1 MLKAHQLPAFAPN
14 AQPQALRVGQ
24 QHLAV
29 VNLRGNARDPAFVLS
44 VQQALG
50 LALPVS
56 ACTTLAN
63 QRLRLVW
70 VGPDDWFV
78 LGPQGE
84 QAALVAALRLAL
96 GDQHAAVTDVS
107 SGYFVVSLAGPSA
120 RDLLAQGCPMD
131 FHPKRFSCG
140 PSRYHPFLQGR
151 HHRLANRRCIRFRIV
166 GPTQLYRPFLA
177 TGSDRLARVWHHCGV
192 VADGSGHETVT
203 IPGS

>member
-78 LGPQGE
+78 LGPQVE

-96 GDQHAAVTDVS
+96 GDQHATVDVDQRN
-107 SGYFVVSLAGPSA
+107 GRDRCQQRLFCGQPGRTIGTRLASPRLPNGLS
-120 RDLLAQGCPMD
+120 
-131 FHPKRFSCG
+131 PKRFSCG
-140 PSRYHPFLQGR
+140 PSRYHSFLQGR
-151 HHRLANRRCIRFRIV
+151 HHLVANRRCIRVRIV
-166 GPTQLYRPFLA
+166 GPTQLY
-177 TGSDRLARVWHHCGV
+177 
-192 VADGSGHETVT
+192 
-203 IPGS
+203 

>member
-1 MLKAHQLPAFAPN
+1 MLKVHQLPPFPPTSQAS
-14 AQPQALRVGQ
+14 ALRVSQ
-24 QHLAV
+24 RHMAV
-29 VNLRGNARDPAFVLS
+29 VNLRGNSQDPAFVHA

-50 LALPVS
+50 LGLPVN

-131 FHPKRFSCG
+131 FHPSAFHADQAATTHFYKVGITLWQTGDASGFELLVRRSFID
-140 PSRYHPFLQGR
+140 HFWQ
-151 HHRLANRRCIRFRIV
+151 LA
-166 GPTQLYRPFLA
+166 A
-177 TGSDRLARVWHHCGV
+177 TGSREFGIIA
-192 VADGSGHETVT
+192 A
-203 IPGS
+203 

>member
-1 MLKAHQLPAFAPN
+1 MLKVHQLPPFPHTSLAS
-14 AQPQALRVGQ
+14 ALRVSQ
-24 QHLAV
+24 RHMAV
-29 VNLRGNARDPAFVLS
+29 VNLRGNSQDPAFVHA

-107 SGYFVVSLAGPSA
+107 SGYFVVSLEGPSA

-131 FHPKRFSCG
+131 FHPSAFHADQAATTHFYKVGITLWRTAAPPNFELLVRRSFIDHFWQLVMAG
-140 PSRYHPFLQGR
+140 SREFGIT
-151 HHRLANRRCIRFRIV
+151 AE
-166 GPTQLYRPFLA
+166 
-177 TGSDRLARVWHHCGV
+177 
-192 VADGSGHETVT
+192 SGA
-203 IPGS
+203 

>member
-14 AQPQALRVGQ
+14 APPQALRVGQ

-84 QAALVAALRLAL
+84 QAALGAALRLAL

-131 FHPKRFSCG
+131 FHPSAFHADQAATTHFYKVGITLWRTAAPNFELLVRRSFIDHFWQLVMAG
-140 PSRYHPFLQGR
+140 SREFGIT
-151 HHRLANRRCIRFRIV
+151 AE
-166 GPTQLYRPFLA
+166 
-177 TGSDRLARVWHHCGV
+177 
-192 VADGSGHETVT
+192 SGA
-203 IPGS
+203 